1 MRVKRPAS
9 SRTPRSRDLNT
20 TEVGVGVE
28 TRVAHGAS
36 AALGSNVYLLGN
48 VEMTQI

>member
-20 TEVGVGVE
+20 IEVGAGVE

-36 AALGSNVYLLGN
+36 PVLGSNVYLLGN